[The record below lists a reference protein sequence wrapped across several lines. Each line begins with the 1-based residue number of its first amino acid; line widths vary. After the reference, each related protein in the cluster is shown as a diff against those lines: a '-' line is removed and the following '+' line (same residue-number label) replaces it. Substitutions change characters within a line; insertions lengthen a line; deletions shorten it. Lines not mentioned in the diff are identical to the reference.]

1 MKRNTKG
8 NKGVQLS
15 LFDDMREATE
25 KELIQELMNKP
36 IVSEEWSGEYR
47 LERLFNSLTPQR
59 RRIAKAAVELYKR
72 REIGRDKRKSIRSS
86 EDIYKEMKPY
96 LCDLQNEEFWI
107 ICLNQ
112 SCKVINKVR
121 ISVGGITQTAADI
134 RLIIRKLVEVNA
146 TCFVAVHNHPSG
158 NARPS
163 GADNQLTERLKNA
176 GNLFDIRMID
186 HIIITYNEYYSYNDE
201 GLL

>member
-25 KELIQELMNKP
+25 KELISELTNKP

-72 REIGRDKRKSIRSS
+72 REMGRDKRKSIRSS

-96 LCDLQNEEFWI
+96 LCDLQNEEFWV

-112 SCKVINKVR
+112 SCKVMNKVR

-134 RLIIRKLVEVNA
+134 RLIMRELVVVNA

-186 HIIITYNEYYSYNDE
+186 HVIVTYGGYYSYNDE

>member
-25 KELIQELMNKP
+25 KELISELTNKP

-47 LERLFNSLTPQR
+47 LERLFDSLTPQR

-112 SCKVINKVR
+112 SCKVMNKVR

-134 RLIIRKLVEVNA
+134 RLIMRELVEVNA

-186 HIIITYNEYYSYNDE
+186 HVIVTYGGYYSYDDE

>member
-25 KELIQELMNKP
+25 KELISELTNKP

-72 REIGRDKRKSIRSS
+72 REMGRDKRKSIRSS

-112 SCKVINKVR
+112 SCKVMNKVR

-134 RLIIRKLVEVNA
+134 RLIMWELVEVNA

-186 HIIITYNEYYSYNDE
+186 HVIVTYGGYYSYNDE

>member
-25 KELIQELMNKP
+25 KELIQELTNKP

-107 ICLNQ
+107 ICLNHA
-112 SCKVINKVR
+112 CKVMNKVR

-134 RLIIRKLVEVNA
+134 RLIMRELVEVNA

-158 NARPS
+158 NVRPS
-163 GADNQLTERLKNA
+163 GADNQLTEKLKNA
-176 GNLFDIRMID
+176 GNLFDIRIID
-186 HIIITYNEYYSYNDE
+186 HVIVTYGGYYSYNDE

>member
-25 KELIQELMNKP
+25 KELIQELTNKP

-176 GNLFDIRMID
+176 GNLLDIRIID
-186 HIIITYNEYYSYNDE
+186 HVIVTYGGYYSYNDE

>member
-25 KELIQELMNKP
+25 KELIQELTNKP